1 MKFFSMND
9 SSHTVESTSP
19 KSRVRVESESF
30 KKCDSS
36 RLESES
42 KLGLAQ
48 PCFVRYVSRIDNRF
62 YSAIVRS
69 ELAKLL
75 P

>member
-1 MKFFSMND
+1 MKIFSMND

-36 RLESES
+36 RLESE
-42 KLGLAQ
+42 
-48 PCFVRYVSRIDNRF
+48 F
-62 YSAIVRS
+62 
-69 ELAKLL
+69 
-75 P
+75 